1 MPDTVTSQAHK
12 SPGVAWY
19 LRAFVTLA
27 TAIGVSVLGVCLIF
41 LYQTVRTPVSQVER
55 FLVVT
60 PGMGAT
66 ELAERLV
73 SQNFAGS
80 EWPIVAWAV
89 LSGTAG
95 SFKSGEYLI
104 PINTSP
110 AQILGKVS
118 RGDVHQRRVT
128 LIEGLRFSQVRE
140 RLAKKKKLEP
150 DAARMSEEALLNTLS
165 LEPASLEGRFFPS
178 TYFFTLGDTD
188 TSILKRAAQKMNEE
202 LLQAWEQRAPGL
214 LLEEPYEALILASII
229 QKEAMLT
236 SEMPRI
242 SGVFH
247 NRLKIKMRLQTDPT
261 VIFGLGPDF
270 KGPLKRS
277 DLKKDTAYNTYTRG
291 GLPPGPIAL
300 PGRAALLAAVNPMAT
315 EAFYFVARGDGS
327 HHFSKTLAEHNRAVR
342 KYRN

>member
-1 MPDTVTSQAHK
+1 M
-12 SPGVAWY
+12 
-19 LRAFVTLA
+19 
-27 TAIGVSVLGVCLIF
+27 TAIGISVLGVCLIF

-55 FLVVT
+55 LLVVT

-140 RLAKKKKLEP
+140 RLARKKKLEP
-150 DAARMSEEALLNTLS
+150 DAALMSEEALLNTLS

-178 TYFFTLGDTD
+178 CLLYTSPSPRDATL
-188 TSILKRAAQKMNEE
+188 SR
-202 LLQAWEQRAPGL
+202 
-214 LLEEPYEALILASII
+214 
-229 QKEAMLT
+229 
-236 SEMPRI
+236 MP
-242 SGVFH
+242 S
-247 NRLKIKMRLQTDPT
+247 
-261 VIFGLGPDF
+261 
-270 KGPLKRS
+270 S
-277 DLKKDTAYNTYTRG
+277 A
-291 GLPPGPIAL
+291 
-300 PGRAALLAAVNPMAT
+300 
-315 EAFYFVARGDGS
+315 
-327 HHFSKTLAEHNRAVR
+327 
-342 KYRN
+342 